1 VKKMQDIR
9 LLVLDIDGTILGK
22 SLEVSPA
29 VLEAIQAVQ
38 QRGIRVAIATGRMF
52 CSAKKY
58 HQLIASDVPLIAY
71 NGAWIQDPLVQKPH
85 RQLSVPAAIAL
96 DILEYLDTEPWC
108 SKLHLHV
115 YHGDQLFVKELND
128 RVFAYQE
135 RTGCQANLLTD
146 LRGITD
152 HAPTKILAVCHHED
166 LPAKLLPEVRK
177 RYTDHQIH
185 CVQSTEFYVEFTS
198 PVATKG
204 QALKTLTEEILGLEA
219 RNVMA
224 IGDNYNDLEMIQY
237 AGLGI
242 AMGNA
247 PAGVQKIA
255 DHVTDSIENDG
266 VAQAIAQFL
275 L

>member
-1 VKKMQDIR
+1 MQDIR

-22 SLEVSPA
+22 SLDVSPA
-29 VLEAIQAVQ
+29 VLTAIEAVQ
-38 QRGIRVAIATGRMF
+38 RRGIRVAIATGRMF

-71 NGAWIQDPLVQKPH
+71 NGAWIQDPLAPKPQ
-85 RQLSVPAAIAL
+85 RQLSVPGAIAK
-96 DILEYLDTEPWC
+96 DIIEYLATEPWQ

-115 YHGDQLFVKELND
+115 YHGDQLYVKELNE

-135 RTGCQANLLTD
+135 RTGCQAKLMAD
-146 LRGITD
+146 LQDILQYEL
-152 HAPTKILAVCHHED
+152 TKILAVCHHED
-166 LPAKLLPEVRK
+166 LPAKLLPAVK
-177 RYTDHQIH
+177 SRYTQQQIH

-204 QALKTLTEEILGLEA
+204 QALKILTEDILGLTA
-219 RNVMA
+219 QNVMA

-237 AGLGI
+237 AGLGV

-247 PAGVQKIA
+247 PVAVQAVA
-255 DHVTDSIENDG
+255 DHVTSSIEKDG
-266 VAQAIAQFL
+266 VAAAIAKFL